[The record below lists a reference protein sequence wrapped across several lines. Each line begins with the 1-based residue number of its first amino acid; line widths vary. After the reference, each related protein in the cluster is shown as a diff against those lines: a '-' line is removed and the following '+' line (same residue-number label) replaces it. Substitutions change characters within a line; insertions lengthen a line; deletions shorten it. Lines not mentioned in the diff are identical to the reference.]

1 MGNILSVKSEEELK
15 SMGSLRQLRLELQS
29 IVGNDIKLKTDTW
42 KHLYDSILAVNS
54 LVKKC
59 SGESYIQ
66 KEDDLYFKSEA
77 EKYIFFLLELDGEVR
92 QRKLKINKMHYLNP
106 QTAEKWRNTIAKIIH
121 PDSCKHIKAEQ
132 AMAELN
138 KLYQEMINQ

>member
-1 MGNILSVKSEEELK
+1 MENILSAKSEEELK
-15 SMGSLRQLRLELQS
+15 SMGSLKQLRLELQN
-29 IVGNDIKLKTDTW
+29 IVGDDIKLKTDTW
-42 KHLYDSILAVNS
+42 KHLYNSIMAVNS
-54 LVKKC
+54 LAKKC
-59 SGESYIQ
+59 LGESCIQ
-66 KEDDLYFKSEA
+66 KGGDLYFKSEA
-77 EKYIFFLLELDGEVR
+77 EKYIFFLLELEGEVR

-106 QTAEKWRNTIAKIIH
+106 QVAEKWRNAIAKIIH